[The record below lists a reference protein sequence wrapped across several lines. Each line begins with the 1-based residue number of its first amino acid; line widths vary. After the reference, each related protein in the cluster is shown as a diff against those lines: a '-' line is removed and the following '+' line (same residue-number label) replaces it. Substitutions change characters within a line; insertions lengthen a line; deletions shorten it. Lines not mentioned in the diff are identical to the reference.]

1 MKTVVITG
9 SARGFGFT
17 MLKFFR
23 ENGFNTVL
31 CDINLNALMT
41 AKEELG
47 KIKSEG
53 KILFF
58 KTDITDLDDID
69 SLIEGTLKEFGTID
83 IWINNAAINQFNLPA
98 WEIYDDSII
107 KLVDTDLKGVIL
119 CSKAIMN
126 VMRNQGF
133 GQIYNVV
140 GTMYDKFT
148 DGTAIVHSCKK
159 GIEYFTEQFARE
171 AEEDHTRVLVGKI
184 RPGLMITN
192 YINTSNGDGDKWELD
207 SKTKKIYNTLGDY
220 PDVVAEYVVTKIV
233 ANHKNNVEINWL
245 TKGRLFSKKVVAIF
259 KKKDFF

>member
-9 SARGFGFT
+9 SARGFGFA

-47 KIKSEG
+47 KIKSDG
-53 KILFF
+53 KIMFF
-58 KTDITDLDDID
+58 KADISDLDDID
-69 SLIEGTLKEFGTID
+69 SLIDGTLEEFGTID

-107 KLVDTDLKGVIL
+107 KLVDTDLKSVML

-126 VMRNQGF
+126 VMRNQGY

-140 GTMYDKFT
+140 GDKF
-148 DGTAIVHSCKK
+148 DLFPNGTAIYQSCKTA
-159 GIEYFTEQFARE
+159 IDYFSVQMARE
-171 AEEDHTRVLVGKI
+171 AAEQHTGVKVGRL

-192 YINTSNGDGDKWELD
+192 FINTSNGDGDKFELT
-207 SKTKKIYNTLGDY
+207 SKEKKIYNTLGDY
-220 PDVVAEYVVTKIV
+220 PEVVAEYMVYKIA
-233 ANHKNNVEINWL
+233 ANSKNNVEFRWL
-245 TKGRLFSKKVVAIF
+245 TPMRVFNKKFISIF